1 MHTTI
6 PTYEALYVEYTQD
19 ILRLNELLQSATD
32 PKHIRSIRKDI
43 KQSKQM
49 LEHVIAHAE
58 AAGEPVV

>member
-19 ILRLNELLQSATD
+19 ILRLNELLQTATD
-32 PKHIRSIRKDI
+32 PKRVRSIRKSI
-43 KQSKQM
+43 KHCKQM
-49 LEHVIAHAE
+49 LECLIADAE